1 MDVLIYNELDTQK
14 ITGLDKLIAHLKA
27 DDFKS
32 ADVKKIQNN
41 LYRAK
46 LNRSDRILFSIYQ
59 YQQKNYILLLEY
71 LKKHDY
77 QGSSFLNANIGID
90 EDAVPVVQSADELTI
105 DEQMVYINQNNP
117 QFVYLNKFISF
128 DDVQQQIYRHALPLV
143 IIGSAGSGK
152 TAILLEKMKQLDGQV
167 LYVTLSAFLVK
178 NSRELYYSDHYYND
192 QQLVDF

>member
-1 MDVLIYNELDTQK
+1 MDVLIYNELDKQK

-77 QGSSFLNANIGID
+77 QGSRFLNANIGID

-128 DDVQQQIYRHALPLV
+128 AAAHHQ
-143 IIGSAGSGK
+143 K
-152 TAILLEKMKQLDGQV
+152 K
-167 LYVTLSAFLVK
+167 
-178 NSRELYYSDHYYND
+178 
-192 QQLVDF
+192 

>member
-71 LKKHDY
+71 L
-77 QGSSFLNANIGID
+77 N
-90 EDAVPVVQSADELTI
+90 
-105 DEQMVYINQNNP
+105 
-117 QFVYLNKFISF
+117 
-128 DDVQQQIYRHALPLV
+128 
-143 IIGSAGSGK
+143 
-152 TAILLEKMKQLDGQV
+152 
-167 LYVTLSAFLVK
+167 LS
-178 NSRELYYSDHYYND
+178 
-192 QQLVDF
+192 